1 MFITLAFVIRII
13 EALGNAAFLT
23 SSFAI
28 IAKEFPNSVG
38 TTFATLETFFGLGLI
53 AGPTVSRPAHY
64 RLLNYCHYLAPS
76 LLSPVYFLITIR
88 RCCSSRLIFSII
100 KY

>member
-38 TTFATLETFFGLGLI
+38 TTFATLETFFGMGLI
-53 AGPTVSRPAHY
+53 AGPMVSRNIVDFRP
-64 RLLNYCHYLAPS
+64 
-76 LLSPVYFLITIR
+76 LIN
-88 RCCSSRLIFSII
+88 CVVPLVACSQ
-100 KY
+100 

>member
-1 MFITLAFVIRII
+1 MFISLAFLIRII
-13 EALGNAAFLT
+13 EAMGNAAFLT

-53 AGPTVSRPAHY
+53 AGPMVSVI
-64 RLLNYCHYLAPS
+64 YL
-76 LLSPVYFLITIR
+76 
-88 RCCSSRLIFSII
+88 
-100 KY
+100 

>member
-53 AGPTVSRPAHY
+53 AGPMVSKYSLKYHEKLPFFLMDDGTE
-64 RLLNYCHYLAPS
+64 LLFLIKS
-76 LLSPVYFLITIR
+76 LLR
-88 RCCSSRLIFSII
+88 SSHVLNN
-100 KY
+100 

>member
-53 AGPTVSRPAHY
+53 AGPTVSRPARY
-64 RLLNYCHYLAPS
+64 RLLNCHYLALSLPS
-76 LLSPVYFLITIR
+76 TSLSQFAVVAPVAS
-88 RCCSSRLIFSII
+88 CSQ
-100 KY
+100 

>member
-1 MFITLAFVIRII
+1 MFGMLDRVPGHTMFITLAFVIRIV

-53 AGPTVSRPAHY
+53 AGPMVSFHAVHSKTFV
-64 RLLNYCHYLAPS
+64 LIIEKCH
-76 LLSPVYFLITIR
+76 F
-88 RCCSSRLIFSII
+88 FSWN
-100 KY
+100 